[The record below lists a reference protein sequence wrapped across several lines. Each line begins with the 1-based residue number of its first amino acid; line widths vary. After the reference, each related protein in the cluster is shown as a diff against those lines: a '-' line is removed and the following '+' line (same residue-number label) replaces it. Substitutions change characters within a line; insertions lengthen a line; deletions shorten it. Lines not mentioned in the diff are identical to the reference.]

1 MPRNCDQLV
10 AMRKAR
16 NVPDLPILVSMVG
29 PLEFNNLTL
38 LADASKDYDWRALA
52 GLEVEV
58 FTAQRV
64 PMHHLVRVLAA
75 IAAVV
80 PSRIILSFSEG
91 PRVDCGES
99 RRVFHPDGDFEL
111 FDWLPMAIG
120 TSAWEPSKSIVQ
132 ALWKAIERGDI
143 PLPYDRAMDLVEQI
157 AKENQQ

>member
-1 MPRNCDQLV
+1 MPRNCEQLV

-16 NVPDLPILVSMVG
+16 NVPGLPILVSLVG
-29 PLEFNNLTL
+29 PLDFNNLTL
-38 LADASKDYDWRALA
+38 LADASKDYDWRALT

-64 PMHHLVRVLAA
+64 PMHHLIRVLAA

-80 PSRIILSFSEG
+80 PSRIILAFNEG

-99 RRVFHPDGDFEL
+99 RVVFHPDGDFKI

-120 TSAWEPSKSIVQ
+120 TSAWAPSKSIVR
-132 ALWKAIERGDI
+132 ALWKAVASGDI
-143 PLPYDRAMDLVEQI
+143 PTPYDQAMTLVEQI
-157 AKENQQ
+157 AKENRQ